1 MKQIHYCLV
10 SSYCDS
16 ALFEK
21 KFLERVSMQNAIQ
34 KFNRL
39 LLEGLLSID
48 AVDVKCISVLDANIE
63 PERNPVFESIGGK
76 NVEVRYAKSGRIAKL
91 RKLSVMLSAFFNVMK
106 LPGKTTV
113 LIDVLKVSGGVG
125 AVLAAK
131 LKRLHSVGIVT
142 DLPEFQDISSNR
154 LMKSINDWLIR
165 HTDSYVLLTEA
176 MNDVVNK
183 KGKPYCVMEGFA
195 DISMK
200 EKEHASWDTEKRIVV
215 YAGSIHKK
223 YGILDLVTAFSRI
236 AADSEELWIFGD
248 GDCADELKTVSAQN
262 DKIRFFG
269 RKPNSEV
276 VDAEIKAALLVNPRT
291 AAGEYTKYSFPSK
304 TLEYMVT
311 GTPVLMYKLP
321 GIPKEYD
328 DYLCYIDD
336 HSDFETAL
344 RAMLDKPVS
353 ELCQIGDR
361 AKKFVIDNKNNH
373 AQAERIVKS
382 IEGLHIDEK
391 D

>member
-1 MKQIHYCLV
+1 MKQIHFCLV
-10 SSYCDS
+10 SSYYES

-39 LLEGLLSID
+39 LLEGLLSVD
-48 AVDVKCISVLDANIE
+48 SVDVQCISALDANIE

-76 NVEVRYAKSGRIAKL
+76 SVEVRYAKNGHISKL
-91 RKLSVMLSAFFNVMK
+91 RKLSVMLSTFFNVIK
-106 LPGKTTV
+106 LPSKTVV

-125 AVLAAK
+125 AVLGAK

-142 DLPEFQDISSNR
+142 DLPEFQNVSSNR
-154 LMKSINDWLIR
+154 FMKSINDWLIR

-176 MNDVVNK
+176 MNDVVNP

-200 EKEHASWDTEKRIVV
+200 EKEHAGWEQEKRIVV

-223 YGILDLVTAFSRI
+223 YGILKLVTAFSHI
-236 AADSEELWIFGD
+236 ASDAEELWIFGD
-248 GDCADELKTVSAQN
+248 GDCADELKRVSAEN
-262 DKIRFFG
+262 NRIRFFG
-269 RKPNSEV
+269 RKPNREV
-276 VDAEIKAALLVNPRT
+276 VDAETKATLLVNPRT
-291 AAGEYTKYSFPSK
+291 AEGEYTKYSFPSK

-321 GIPKEYD
+321 GVPKEYD

-336 HSDFETAL
+336 YTNFETAF

-353 ELCQIGDR
+353 ELQMIGER
-361 AKKFVIDNKNNH
+361 AKRFVIENKNNH
-373 AQAERIVKS
+373 SQAERMKS
-382 IEGLHIDEK
+382 IEGLQFNEK
-391 D
+391 N